1 MVVDGVN
8 CEALDDADGNIWF
21 PPEEGLFAGERA
33 FLRCL
38 APKTRV
44 GYKTVQV
51 FVAGQQAATVN
62 TSSKLL
68 KGVCLEGWYGKDTD
82 GGADGTLGQKCAR
95 CPSGATCPGYG
106 VMPQPIDGWYR

>member
-1 MVVDGVN
+1 MDGVN
-8 CEALDDADGNIWF
+8 CEALEDADGNIWF

-51 FVAGQQAATVN
+51 FVAGQQALTVN

-82 GGADGTLGQKCAR
+82 GGADGTTQIHYIFTVAK
-95 CPSGATCPGYG
+95 Y
-106 VMPQPIDGWYR
+106 VH